1 MWWVAEIVSPSTDNH
16 THNDAVITIS
26 TYLRSMIP
34 HTNISYN
41 YSIEDMSKNNNKNN
55 YFWSTSF
62 SLYLQFSCMFFR
74 IFCSLMT
81 PSFHFPA
88 LPCCHFFHLTWGRY
102 KFQMVNY
109 NLKCFVWII
118 LSYFKLHLSLFLL
131 IKMYHLLFATVFPP
145 RPFSRRIRE

>member
-1 MWWVAEIVSPSTDNH
+1 MMQSSQSQH
-16 THNDAVITIS
+16 IS
-26 TYLRSMIP
+26 DLWSHI
-34 HTNISYN
+34 TNISYN
-41 YSIEDMSKNNNKNN
+41 YFIEDMSKTII
-55 YFWSTSF
+55 FHFIST
-62 SLYLQFSCMFFR
+62 LNLVSCMFFR

>member
-1 MWWVAEIVSPSTDNH
+1 MMQSSQSQHIFDLWSHI
-16 THNDAVITIS
+16 
-26 TYLRSMIP
+26 
-34 HTNISYN
+34 TNISYN
-41 YSIEDMSKNNNKNN
+41 YFIEDTSKTIMFKTLHFDSIYNVV
-55 YFWSTSF
+55 
-62 SLYLQFSCMFFR
+62 SCMFFR

>member
-41 YSIEDMSKNNNKNN
+41 YFIEDMSKTIMFKTLHFHSIYN
-55 YFWSTSF
+55 
-62 SLYLQFSCMFFR
+62 LVSCMFFK

>member
-1 MWWVAEIVSPSTDNH
+1 MMQSSQSQHIFDLWSHIQ
-16 THNDAVITIS
+16 
-26 TYLRSMIP
+26 TYHIIILLKICQKQLFLKHSIF
-34 HTNISYN
+34 TLIYN
-41 YSIEDMSKNNNKNN
+41 
-55 YFWSTSF
+55 FV
-62 SLYLQFSCMFFR
+62 SCMLFR